1 MTPARDHAIGSAA
14 RRISRDSAARQFI
27 VDIGAAAS
35 RRHAIPAWFAA
46 DVTDVLPL
54 LNGPHGGTITTY
66 VVATVARAVERQPRL
81 HALLDLRRRVVTF
94 ESVDVTVSV
103 EVDIDGQPFPMNH
116 VLRGAQHRSVPD
128 LQRELHGVK
137 ATPRGSDTMRLAG
150 SARWFLLLP
159 HAVRSRLLGSLR
171 RLPDWQRSL
180 VGTVGVTS
188 VGMYGHG
195 GGLGLPF
202 LVHTLDVLIGGLERR
217 PAYDESGA
225 VVPRDYL
232 SISLV
237 ADHDIV
243 DGAPLARFVSDMR
256 HDLETGAALAE

>member
-1 MTPARDHAIGSAA
+1 VTPRPTDDGGPAS
-14 RRISRDSAARQFI
+14 RRVSRDSAARRFI

-46 DVTDVLPL
+46 DVTDVLPRL
-54 LNGPHGGTITTY
+54 DGPNGGTVTTY
-66 VVATVARAVERQPRL
+66 VVASVARAVARQPRL

-94 ESVDVTVSV
+94 ASVDVTVSV

-116 VLRGAQHRSVPD
+116 VLRGAQARSLPD

-137 ATPRGSDTMRLAG
+137 AAPRDSDTVRLADT
-150 SARWFLLLP
+150 ARWFLLLP
-159 HAVRSRLLGSLR
+159 HPVRSRLLGVVH
-171 RLPDWQRSL
+171 RLPDWQRKL

-188 VGMYGHG
+188 VGMYGRG

-202 LVHTLDVLIGGLERR
+202 LVHTLDVLVGGLERR
-217 PAYDESGA
+217 PGYDDTGA
-225 VVPRDYL
+225 VVPRDFL
-232 SISLV
+232 SIAMV

-243 DGAPLARFVSDMR
+243 DGAPLARFVTDLR
-256 HDLETGAALAE
+256 HDLETGSALVD